1 MELNLTFRHMEATD
15 SLRNY
20 AIDKIKKLKKY
31 LDTPLSA
38 NVVLSVEKFRHIADV
53 SINVDGTIIR
63 GVEETGDM
71 YSAIDLVVD
80 KLEKQIKKH
89 RSKIRQR
96 RGEEQVKEDRE
107 DVESLEENLIEA
119 EQMIAKP
126 MDPDEALMQLKANGL
141 EFIVFRNSATQKINV
156 LYRKSDN
163 RFGLIEPIT

>member
-1 MELNLTFRHMEATD
+1 MELNITFRHMETTD

-31 LDTPLSA
+31 LDTPLNA
-38 NVVLSVEKFRHIADV
+38 NMVLSVEKFRHIADV

-89 RSKIRQR
+89 RSKIRQK
-96 RGEEQVKEDRE
+96 RGEEQVRENRE
-107 DVESLEENLIEA
+107 DTESLEENLIEA

-126 MDPDEALMQLKANGL
+126 MDPNEALMQLKANGL

-156 LYRKSDN
+156 LYRKSNN
-163 RFGLIEPIT
+163 RFGLIEP

>member
-141 EFIVFRNSATQKINV
+141 EFIVFRNSTTQKINV

>member
-1 MELNLTFRHMEATD
+1 MGLNLTFRHMEATD

-156 LYRKSDN
+156 LYRKSNN

>member
-1 MELNLTFRHMEATD
+1 MELNITFRHMETTD

-31 LDTPLSA
+31 LDTPLNA
-38 NVVLSVEKFRHIADV
+38 NMVLSVEKFRHIADV
-53 SINVDGTIIR
+53 SIYMDGAIIR

-89 RSKIRQR
+89 RSKIRQK
-96 RGEEQVKEDRE
+96 RGEEQVRENRE
-107 DVESLEENLIEA
+107 DTESLEENLIEA

-126 MDPDEALMQLKANGL
+126 MDPNEALMQLKANGL

-156 LYRKSDN
+156 LYRKSNN
-163 RFGLIEPIT
+163 RFGLIEP

>member
-156 LYRKSDN
+156 LYRKSNN